1 MEICPACLLGIR
13 SACTKRHHFNPET
26 GKFMSCI
33 DWGNYQAA
41 LSADPDTPV
50 GEFSSAQIEA
60 SEFESDAITQHVA
73 RERGPGGGFHKDD
86 AALKQPAR
94 VGRQRANRAKP
105 IKAGDICEWS
115 ELKYA
120 GGGPV
125 PIVGCYRGVA
135 ATVHHGP
142 DKDWL
147 NNELSNL
154 HKICTQCHSLYHQKN
169 DIFYVSERPTP
180 GTPFLWNEELVKGME
195 IKPHDTETKA
205 TIQEIYEQ
213 IAVRRGE
220 EGDILLGAEDMLEVP
235 TEERNVLP

>member
-1 MEICPACLLGIR
+1 MCPACLLGIK
-13 SACTKRHHFNPET
+13 SACTERHHFNPET

-33 DWGNYQAA
+33 DWANYQTA
-41 LSADPDTPV
+41 LEPNASPV

-60 SEFESDAITQHVA
+60 SEFESDAITQHVQ

-86 AALKQPAR
+86 ATLKQPAR

-105 IKAGDICEWS
+105 IKPGDVCEWS

-125 PIVGCYRGVA
+125 PITGCFRGVA

-147 NNELSNL
+147 NNDLSNL
-154 HKICTQCHSLYHQKN
+154 HKICTQCHSMYHIKN
-169 DIFYVSERPTP
+169 DMFYVSERPTP
-180 GTPFLWNEELVKGME
+180 GTPFLWNEDMVKGLE
-195 IKPHDTETKA
+195 IKPHDPDTKA
-205 TIQEIYEQ
+205 TIQEIYAQ
-213 IAVRRGE
+213 IAERRGE
-220 EGDILLGAEDMLEVP
+220 ELLESEDVLVLP
-235 TEERNVLP
+235 TEEGNVLP